1 MIPVNII
8 LYHFFVLLH
17 SPGGVKKLLQV
28 GRAGRDIGK
37 VLQRYIFA
45 LTTLDE
51 KLQYSSLIA
60 EPYYLS
66 LQNDRI
72 CKTLKIFLPDLPS
85 RFFHIPPSVRGG
97 ATDHSGTM
105 AWHGE
110 RG

>member
-1 MIPVNII
+1 
-8 LYHFFVLLH
+8 
-17 SPGGVKKLLQV
+17 VKKLLQV

-37 VLQRYIFA
+37 VLQRYIFP

-72 CKTLKIFLPDLPS
+72 CKTLKIFLPDLQS
-85 RFFHIPPSVRGG
+85 RFLHTFPPARGG
-97 ATDHSGTM
+97 EIEREPLSPK
-105 AWHGE
+105 GE
-110 RG
+110 RVG